1 MKNSWFST
9 LILACCL
16 CLLALD
22 AEAQTFPFHLAKGAG
37 SFRLGVVCGE
47 ESCWLDECTVKQD
60 GLTYRIKDKL
70 WKGGVVKLTICP
82 LTQGQGFVME
92 VTGERMPEGAQ
103 LCWAFGACD
112 GVERT
117 PADNLIPT
125 ASCFHNVHSI
135 EGNAFTTYYGAS
147 MRLRVTQ
154 GVAPLE
160 SELRLTDG
168 HQQSSPLKL
177 YHSGKKTDA
186 PVIAALTPWRAGEK
200 CYFSIYQ
207 RADFNYYLLPKVFE
221 EAYKNAR

>member
-1 MKNSWFST
+1 MALSLS
-9 LILACCL
+9 
-16 CLLALD
+16 LLLFD

-47 ESCWLDECTVKQD
+47 ESRWLDECSVKQD
-60 GLTYRIKDKL
+60 GASYQIKDKL

-82 LTQGQGFVME
+82 LKQGHGFVME
-92 VTGERMPEGAQ
+92 VTGERMPADVQ

-125 ASCFHNVHSI
+125 ASCFHSI

-154 GVAPLE
+154 GVAPLK
-160 SELRLTDG
+160 SELRLADG

-186 PVIAALTPWRAGEK
+186 HVIAALYEWAEK
-200 CYFSIYQ
+200 EACYFCLFQ
-207 RADFNYYLLPKVFE
+207 RADYNYFMLPEVFE
-221 EAYKNAR
+221 KAYKNAR

>member
-1 MKNSWFST
+1 MKNLWLMR
-9 LILACCL
+9 LIMALSL
-16 CLLALD
+16 SLLLFD

-37 SFRLGVVCGE
+37 SFRLGVACGE
-47 ESCWLDECTVKQD
+47 ESRWLDECSVKQD
-60 GLTYRIKDKL
+60 GASYRIKDKL

-82 LTQGQGFVME
+82 LKQGHGFVME
-92 VTGERMPEGAQ
+92 VTGERMPADVQ

-154 GVAPLE
+154 GVAPLK
-160 SELRLTDG
+160 SELRLADG
-168 HQQSSPLKL
+168 HQQSSPLTL

-186 PVIAALTPWRAGEK
+186 PVIAALTPWQAGEK

-207 RADFNYYLLPKVFE
+207 RADFNYYMLPKVFE
-221 EAYKNAR
+221 EAAKNAR

>member
-22 AEAQTFPFHLAKGAG
+22 AEAQIFPFHLAKGAG
-37 SFRLGVVCGE
+37 SFRLGVACGE
-47 ESCWLDECTVKQD
+47 ESRWLDECTVKQD

-154 GVAPLE
+154 GVAPLK
-160 SELRLTDG
+160 SELRLADG

-186 PVIAALTPWRAGEK
+186 PVIAALTPWRTGEK

>member
-1 MKNSWFST
+1 MKNLWFAR
-9 LILACCL
+9 LIMALSL
-16 CLLALD
+16 SLLMFD

-47 ESCWLDECTVKQD
+47 ESRWLDECTVKQD

-82 LTQGQGFVME
+82 LTQGHGFVME

-160 SELRLTDG
+160 SELRLADG

-221 EAYKNAR
+221 EAAKNAR

>member
-1 MKNSWFST
+1 MKNLWFMR
-9 LILACCL
+9 LIMALSLAFFI
-16 CLLALD
+16 LD

-47 ESCWLDECTVKQD
+47 ESRWLDECSVKQD
-60 GLTYRIKDKL
+60 GASYQIKDKL

-82 LTQGQGFVME
+82 LKQGHGFVME
-92 VTGERMPEGAQ
+92 VTGERMPADVQ

-154 GVAPLE
+154 GVAPLK
-160 SELRLTDG
+160 SELRLADG
-168 HQQSSPLKL
+168 HQQSSPLTL
-177 YHSGKKTDA
+177 YQSGKKTDA
-186 PVIAALTPWRAGEK
+186 PVIAALTPWPAGEK

-207 RADFNYYLLPKVFE
+207 RADFNYYMLPKVFE
-221 EAYKNAR
+221 EAAKNTR

>member
-1 MKNSWFST
+1 MKNLWFMR
-9 LILACCL
+9 LIMALSL
-16 CLLALD
+16 SLFMLD

-47 ESCWLDECTVKQD
+47 ESRWLDECSVKQD
-60 GLTYRIKDKL
+60 GANYQIKDKL

-82 LTQGQGFVME
+82 LKQGHGFVME
-92 VTGERMPEGAQ
+92 VTGERMPADVQ

-154 GVAPLE
+154 GVAPLK
-160 SELRLTDG
+160 SELRLADG
-168 HQQSSPLKL
+168 YQQSSPLKL

-186 PVIAALTPWRAGEK
+186 PVIAALTPWLAGEK

-207 RADFNYYLLPKVFE
+207 RADLNYYMLPKVFE
-221 EAYKNAR
+221 EAAQNAR

>member
-16 CLLALD
+16 CLLTLD
-22 AEAQTFPFHLAKGAG
+22 AEAQIFPFHLAKGAG

-47 ESCWLDECTVKQD
+47 ESRWLDECTVKQD

-92 VTGERMPEGAQ
+92 VTGERMPKGAQ

-160 SELRLTDG
+160 SELRLADG

-221 EAYKNAR
+221 EAAQNAR

>member
-1 MKNSWFST
+1 MKNLWFAR
-9 LILACCL
+9 LIM
-16 CLLALD
+16 ALSLSLFMLN

-37 SFRLGVVCGE
+37 SFRLGVVCDE
-47 ESCWLDECTVKQD
+47 ESRWLDECSVKQD
-60 GLTYRIKDKL
+60 GASYQIKDKR

-82 LTQGQGFVME
+82 LKQGHGFVME
-92 VTGERMPEGAQ
+92 VTGERMPADVQ

-154 GVAPLE
+154 GVAPLK
-160 SELRLTDG
+160 SELRLADG
-168 HQQSSPLKL
+168 HQQSSPLTL

-186 PVIAALTPWRAGEK
+186 PVIAALTSWQAGEK

-207 RADFNYYLLPKVFE
+207 RADLNYYMLPKVFE
-221 EAYKNAR
+221 EAAKNAR

>member
-1 MKNSWFST
+1 MKNLWFAR
-9 LILACCL
+9 LIMALSL
-16 CLLALD
+16 SLLMFD

-47 ESCWLDECTVKQD
+47 ESRWLDECMVKQD

-92 VTGERMPEGAQ
+92 VTGERMPEGVQ

-160 SELRLTDG
+160 SELRLADG

-207 RADFNYYLLPKVFE
+207 RADLNYYLLPKVFE

>member
-16 CLLALD
+16 FLLTLD

-47 ESCWLDECTVKQD
+47 ESRWLDECTVKQD

-82 LTQGQGFVME
+82 LMQGQGFVME

-154 GVAPLE
+154 GVAPLK
-160 SELRLTDG
+160 SELRLADG